1 MKIVFIKKRSFLY
14 LFLSIFIIL
23 LIIICVF
30 FMSHSPSFAVELANS
45 SFFNIDVTT
54 TLNDIAKSNEKI
66 AYLTFDDGPTT
77 KATGKI
83 LDVLKEED
91 VKATFFVVGKHV
103 KENPELVK
111 REYDEG
117 HYIANH
123 GYNHNNKLLYKDMES
138 FKQEIISTDLEIS
151 KAIGVENYCSHI
163 FRFPNGYI
171 SHIYTSQ
178 KKDALS
184 VLHDMDYVYVD
195 WNCLNRDSE
204 RKYSNAQ
211 LLNNLKK
218 TAKNKGTLII
228 LMHDTADVNKTYDV
242 LKDSISYLKSQE
254 YEFRNFYDFV
264 NH

>member
-1 MKIVFIKKRSFLY
+1 MKIVFIKKKHFLY
-14 LFLSIFIIL
+14 LFFSIFIIL
-23 LIIICVF
+23 LIIICIF
-30 FMSHSPSFAVELANS
+30 FMNHSPSFAVELNKN

-54 TLNDIAKSNEKI
+54 TLNDIAKSDEKI

-91 VKATFFVVGKHV
+91 IKATFFVVGKHV

-138 FKQEIISTDLEIS
+138 FKNEIVSTDLEIS

-163 FRFPNGYI
+163 FRFPNGYM

-178 KKDALS
+178 KKDALT
-184 VLHDMDYVYVD
+184 VLHDLDYVYVD

-204 RKYSNAQ
+204 KKYSNSQ

-228 LMHDTADVNKTYDV
+228 LMHDTADVNKTYDI
-242 LKDSISYLKSQE
+242 LKVSIDYLKSQG
-254 YEFRNFYDFV
+254 YEFRNFYNFV

>member
-1 MKIVFIKKRSFLY
+1 MRILFVKRKNFLY
-14 LFLSIFIIL
+14 LFFAIFLIL
-23 LIIICVF
+23 LFITFFF
-30 FMSHSPSFAVELANS
+30 FMRHSYSLAVELTKS
-45 SFFNIDVTT
+45 SFFNIDVTS
-54 TLNDIAKSNEKI
+54 TLNDIAKSNEKK

-77 KATGKI
+77 KATNKI
-83 LDVLKEED
+83 LDILEKEN

-138 FKQEIISTDLEIS
+138 FKNEIISTDLEIS
-151 KAIGVENYCSHI
+151 KAIGVKNYCSHI
-163 FRFPNGYI
+163 FRFPNGYM

-178 KKDALS
+178 KKDSLA
-184 VLHDMDYVYVD
+184 VLHDLDYVYVD

-204 RKYSNAQ
+204 KKYSNTQ

-242 LKDSISYLKSQE
+242 LKDSIDYLKSQN
-254 YEFRNFYDFV
+254 YEFRNFYDFI
-264 NH
+264 NK